1 MCKVRY
7 NTLNHETDGLQQQ
20 WVPLLSAKIQD
31 YKATVETGSL
41 RLDSYRLQ
49 KVRAM
54 CFSRFNILRC
64 FSAYNVCTEWL
75 FELL

>member
-7 NTLNHETDGLQQQ
+7 NTLNHEIDGLQEQ

-31 YKATVETGSL
+31 CKATVETGSL
-41 RLDSYRLQ
+41 RLDSYRPQ

-54 CFSRFNILRC
+54 RFLKVQHTEMLFCLRWVYRV
-64 FSAYNVCTEWL
+64 AI
-75 FELL
+75 